1 MPCSTVRLMPVDW
14 AGSMKCWL
22 SFCWLPNSM
31 VCHGHLIQTL
41 LYNKS
46 WLLSLPVN
54 CNQIQIPGSEIC
66 CSPREDSKCCN
77 FTLYKRVPICSFS
90 VPVCPHAG
98 GVALCELVQHL
109 SMFDFVCVSGTMEN
123 RFVYSLFFSE

>member
-1 MPCSTVRLMPVDW
+1 MPCSTVRLTPADW

-22 SFCWLPNSM
+22 SFFWLPNSM
-31 VCHGHLIQTL
+31 VCHGHLIHTL
-41 LYNKS
+41 LYNES

-66 CSPREDSKCCN
+66 CSPREDSKFCN

-123 RFVYSLFFSE
+123 RFVYLLFFSE